1 MQGSPMQGS
10 PMQSGIQS
18 GMQKGGRGASK
29 ADGLPP
35 IAERDKKLLNLQQQ
49 ADDKKKQM
57 KEDYKQ
63 IKESVK
69 ENPYLQAAL
78 LQYEEYFALQ
88 EKQIKA
94 LKALLKDS
102 VIKNKDQM
110 EIKREIAD
118 LEKNLP

>member
-1 MQGSPMQGS
+1 M
-10 PMQSGIQS
+10 
-18 GMQKGGRGASK
+18 
-29 ADGLPP
+29 
-35 IAERDKKLLNLQQQ
+35 NLQQQ

-94 LKALLKDS
+94 LLLLSGTFYLGMGILANPQLLLPGIILELSALLMYLYHL
-102 VIKNKDQM
+102 I
-110 EIKREIAD
+110 R
-118 LEKNLP
+118 P

>member
-1 MQGSPMQGS
+1 MQGSPV
-10 PMQSGIQS
+10 
-18 GMQKGGRGASK
+18 QKGGRGESK
-29 ADGLPP
+29 ADGLYP

-57 KEDYKQ
+57 KEDYKEL
-63 IKESVK
+63 KENVK